1 MVPRSADAQPLV
13 ARRHIAAQ
21 SDAGAGTVYLGVLK
35 APAGIDT
42 RDLPLDARLGVFHGF
57 REKYLG
63 AYLDEFVFRWDRR
76 HSYRSAFDRLVGMG
90 VAVADTR
97 RHHGCSGLTSAI

>member
-42 RDLPLDARLGVFHGF
+42 RDLPLDARLILD
-57 REKYLG
+57 RPSEKP
-63 AYLDEFVFRWDRR
+63 E
-76 HSYRSAFDRLVGMG
+76 RLIPTLKMRYWRNTIG
-90 VAVADTR
+90 
-97 RHHGCSGLTSAI
+97 